1 MTVDVAD
8 PENWEFK
15 RWKPFL
21 TKYLFN
27 YFKTPL
33 PSTLIL
39 NVLKV
44 SLGVLIFIKIV
55 KLENEVSFNVSIPQ
69 VWLHT

>member
-1 MTVDVAD
+1 MVDVSD

-27 YFKTPL
+27 YFKTPF

-39 NVLKV
+39 NVLNKV

-55 KLENEVSFNVSIPQ
+55 KLEDEVSCNVSIPQ
-69 VWLHT
+69 V